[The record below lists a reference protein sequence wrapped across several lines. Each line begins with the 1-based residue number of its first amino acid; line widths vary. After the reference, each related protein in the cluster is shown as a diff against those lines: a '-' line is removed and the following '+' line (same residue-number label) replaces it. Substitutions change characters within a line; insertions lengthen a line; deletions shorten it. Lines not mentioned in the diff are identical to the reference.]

1 MMPIFKRKKTLA
13 NEIHEVFG
21 QDLGEFK
28 AFFRQIISSLKD
40 SNELVIKLSTKN
52 QVLTNRIEDLIN
64 KLEVKPKTT
73 RKEVAPPK
81 EPTEWDSKF

>member
-1 MMPIFKRKKTLA
+1 MPIFKKSFVKTKQFECIL
-13 NEIHEVFG
+13 EEYRRLLLQQTEH
-21 QDLGEFK
+21 LG
-28 AFFRQIISSLKD
+28 
-40 SNELVIKLSTKN
+40 NLVIKVNQLSTKN

-73 RKEVAPPK
+73 SKEVAPPK